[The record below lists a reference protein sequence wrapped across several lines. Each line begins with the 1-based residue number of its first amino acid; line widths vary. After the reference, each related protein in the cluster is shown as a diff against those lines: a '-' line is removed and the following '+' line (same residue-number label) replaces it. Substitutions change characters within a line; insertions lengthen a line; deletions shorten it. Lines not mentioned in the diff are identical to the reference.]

1 MTRQGTRRTKQQ
13 VVAEFR
19 HAEILDAARRVFAAR
34 GFEGASVDD
43 IARRARV
50 AKGTVYL
57 YYPSK
62 RALYRAALRRGLES
76 LVHELRRRV
85 YAAHTLRD
93 KIRAFMTTKID
104 YFEQHGDFFRIYC
117 AEAGRA
123 GCRPAD
129 LERDLEAFS
138 REQLALLQDALA
150 LPGAGGR
157 PGRPRPAAAFALADM
172 THGVVTRRLFGRS
185 RAETRRD
192 VAFLL
197 EMAEKGLAAR

>member
-76 LVHELRRRV
+76 LVRELRRRV

-104 YFEQHGDFFRIYC
+104 YFEQHGDFRSEEHTSELQSRQYLV
-117 AEAGRA
+117 
-123 GCRPAD
+123 CR
-129 LERDLEAFS
+129 
-138 REQLALLQDALA
+138 
-150 LPGAGGR
+150 
-157 PGRPRPAAAFALADM
+157 
-172 THGVVTRRLFGRS
+172 
-185 RAETRRD
+185 
-192 VAFLL
+192 
-197 EMAEKGLAAR
+197 